1 MSWAVNASN
10 CLANVHGFSPYQIV
24 YDRDPNLPSNSIN
37 KPSALE
43 NKMISKG
50 MQRHLI
56 SLQEAQK
63 AYLVSE
69 SSERSQRALRKQ
81 IKPKAKWH
89 FFLSNRDSS
98 NRENVNVAG
107 SDTKNND
114 FLDMQIKVIEDE
126 NLGAITNIEKDK
138 SVSARQVNPNVIKI
152 QKNQVIKFQPQE
164 NGVRREAKILEQ
176 ARKASTKTKK
186 KK

>member
-24 YDRDPNLPSNSIN
+24 YDKNPKLPSNSIT

-50 MQRHLI
+50 MKRHLI
-56 SLQEAQK
+56 GLQEAQK

-69 SSERSQRALRKQ
+69 SSERALRKQ
-81 IKPKAKWH
+81 IKPKVKWH

-107 SDTKNND
+107 SDTKNNNY
-114 FLDMQIKVIEDE
+114 FLDM
-126 NLGAITNIEKDK
+126 
-138 SVSARQVNPNVIKI
+138 
-152 QKNQVIKFQPQE
+152 
-164 NGVRREAKILEQ
+164 
-176 ARKASTKTKK
+176 
-186 KK
+186 